1 MFNFKVISSDFP
13 RRFLF
18 RLRAQNQPTQRF
30 LSSFRLGDISAP
42 MLQKGTFSGGYV
54 ALVTGGGS
62 GLGRSIAETLANL
75 GATVAIAGRRQAV
88 VESTAKEINESM
100 SITSLP
106 SSIRGRII
114 PFSCD
119 VRDEESVAKVFE
131 QIENATMQ
139 KVNLLVNNA
148 AGNFISPTER
158 LNVKSFKTIIDSVLI
173 GTVNVTL
180 HAAKRAI
187 SDKDNGKKIFH
198 GLSIVNILATY
209 APNGSAYVI
218 PSAVSKSGVYA
229 LTKSL
234 AAEWGAKYSIR
245 VNAVSPGPIK
255 TEGAF
260 SRLDPTGRFEK
271 LLLQR
276 IPAKRLGE
284 KEELANVVSFL
295 LSPYSS
301 WMTGQCLLIDG
312 GDSLIENGMFNALAT
327 VSEKEWDDMRRIVSS
342 KVDKK

>member
-1 MFNFKVISSDFP
+1 
-13 RRFLF
+13 
-18 RLRAQNQPTQRF
+18 
-30 LSSFRLGDISAP
+30 
-42 MLQKGTFSGGYV
+42 MLHKGSFSGGYV

-173 GTVNVTL
+173 GSINVTL

-187 SDKDNGKKIFH
+187 SDKDNSKKIVN

-209 APNGSAYVI
+209 APHGSAYVV

-234 AAEWGAKYSIR
+234 AAEWSKYSIR

-327 VSEKEWDDMRRIVSS
+327 VSEKEWDDMRRIVNS
-342 KVDKK
+342 KVDPK